1 MQKVEPFTT
10 TSPAEVEKLR
20 KEVSGLRE
28 KLEKMEKKFNESLK
42 KQEEK
47 FMREIEV
54 LTNDFDEEKKQN
66 ASELAAMKVEL
77 NIMKRRQSRLNLD
90 DTQ

>member
-1 MQKVEPFTT
+1 M
-10 TSPAEVEKLR
+10 EKLR

-42 KQEEK
+42 KQEDK
-47 FMREIEV
+47 FRREIEV
-54 LTNDFDEEKKQN
+54 LTNDFDEEKKLN
-66 ASELAAMKVEL
+66 AAELAALKVEL
-77 NIMKRRQSRLNLD
+77 NILKRRQSRLNLD

>member
-1 MQKVEPFTT
+1 M
-10 TSPAEVEKLR
+10 EKLR

-28 KLEKMEKKFNESLK
+28 MLDKMEKKFNESLK

-47 FMREIEV
+47 FIREIEV

-66 ASELAAMKVEL
+66 AAELAALKVEL

>member
-1 MQKVEPFTT
+1 M
-10 TSPAEVEKLR
+10 
-20 KEVSGLRE
+20 SGLRE

-42 KQEEK
+42 KQEDK

-66 ASELAAMKVEL
+66 AAELAALKVEL
-77 NIMKRRQSRLNLD
+77 NIMKRRQTRLNLD